1 MMVQTRWLVH
11 DNILVL
17 DNAGI
22 HTGRESADLEQF
34 FCETILDGRPLHV
47 LVIYLPT
54 ILMSVFS
61 HLVLNLRTSNNY
73 TTRRT

>member
-11 DNILVL
+11 DAILVL

-22 HTGRESADLEQF
+22 HTGSKSADLGSF
-34 FCETILDGRPLHV
+34 WETIMDGCPLHV

-54 ILMSVFS
+54 
-61 HLVLNLRTSNNY
+61 
-73 TTRRT
+73 